1 MALDASRSY
10 VRLGAEIGLPRP
22 GMPGLEDAD
31 LDRLIRYAAAAG
43 YFVVAVGL
51 WTFRRWAWAA
61 LMIVVGLSLGEGI
74 VWYLRGEPR
83 YATMLCNVL
92 IVFYLNQRELQ
103 RLFPSGYSTG
113 AAT

>member
-1 MALDASRSY
+1 
-10 VRLGAEIGLPRP
+10 V
-22 GMPGLEDAD
+22 PGLEDAD
-31 LDRLIRYAAAAG
+31 IDRLIRYVAAAG

-61 LMIVVGLSLGEGI
+61 LMIVVGLSLAEGI
-74 VWYLRGEPR
+74 VFCLRGEPR

-103 RLFPSGYSTG
+103 HLFQSGYTTN
-113 AAT
+113 AAS